1 MRLSIGGLE
10 IRPWVWRKAFEEG
23 GGYDSDAAE
32 DRAAGVALGYVAQ
45 VKRLGVPRPGKEH
58 ACTACLLSSRPL
70 ARLGHDCGMPLWDP
84 PPPPPPPFPL
94 VPDLPLLVL
103 SCRWLSGWAATW
115 AWCCATRWCC
125 EARARLWLTASRRR
139 ACGEC
144 ENCASL
150 HVGVCQAEEGTG
162 LRDCEDNDAR
172 YVCHSVALPAAA
184 QLASASQGGGAG

>member
-70 ARLGHDCGMPLWDP
+70 ARLGHDCGMPLWPHP
-84 PPPPPPPFPL
+84 PPTPTPLPTCSRSAPPGPVLQVAERLGSYLGVVLRYPL
-94 VPDLPLLVL
+94 VL
-103 SCRWLSGWAATW
+103 RG
-115 AWCCATRWCC
+115 
-125 EARARLWLTASRRR
+125 SRS
-139 ACGEC
+139 A
-144 ENCASL
+144 
-150 HVGVCQAEEGTG
+150 VVDCQP
-162 LRDCEDNDAR
+162 
-172 YVCHSVALPAAA
+172 PA
-184 QLASASQGGGAG
+184 GMW